1 MTGKVNIQSLLTE
14 VYDLI
19 EGQCKIKNIQI
30 QFRINN
36 ENWKKC
42 DNTLSIST
50 DSNKLIRVLLNLLN
64 NSYRFTEEGGWIL
77 LEIRIENK
85 VTHFTITDS
94 GVGMSEEQIEK
105 LNYQLKQYDSR
116 LS

>member
-1 MTGKVNIQSLLTE
+1 MSGKVNIQNLLTE

-19 EGQCKIKNIQI
+19 EFQCKIKRIQI
-30 QFRINN
+30 QFRINS
-36 ENWKKC
+36 ENWRKS
-42 DNTLSIST
+42 DTTLPSIYT

-77 LEIRIENK
+77 LEIRIDSQNK

-94 GVGMSEEQIEK
+94 GVGMSEE
-105 LNYQLKQYDSR
+105 
-116 LS
+116 